1 MTSPTPTP
9 SPRAP
14 FPPSPDGAA
23 ALELEHA
30 PALSSANA
38 RARFEFEA
46 GRGAEGSKVLM
57 VEWSTPL
64 ASGGGKKEGEEE
76 EVWEVSWEGKAR
88 GIVYGSGSAT
98 IDESEATGSRDSTAP
113 EREVVGKLHTHRL
126 YFLLPP
132 QTPIPRLINISRRG
146 DSAEALHTNPLPAI
160 FPPELGLSARTAG
173 RKGVLH
179 TRWAKRRV
187 AVLEAEIEK
196 EGGLGEGVGW
206 EMAVRERVWIEE
218 NFGVGRGAGG
228 REGGEGGG
236 SGKAPG
242 SPLGRVAERMRG
254 LKVGT
259 SPGELGV
266 HAPEPLNP
274 LSPAPSDVAMA
285 APAFALFHAP
295 APSTQAS
302 EATPAPIST
311 RAPLAIVS
319 QLPPASIIA
328 QQASAGDGR
337 LMSSLDALADSG
349 TGGLDVGAGAR
360 WRPAETNA
368 GGNIG
373 GGGEDDGDAEGGKDE
388 LFAIPPRERGPEM
401 ARSPFSL
408 VSEEVVPW
416 R

>member
-1 MTSPTPTP
+1 MTSASP
-9 SPRAP
+9 SPRTP

-23 ALELEHA
+23 APPLPHA

-57 VEWSTPL
+57 VEWSVPVSAL
-64 ASGGGKKEGEEE
+64 GAGNDAGKED
-76 EVWEVSWEGKAR
+76 VWEVSWEGKAQ
-88 GIVYGSGSAT
+88 GVVHGSGSAT
-98 IDESEATGSRDSTAP
+98 VDEAEGRVIGDSAAGESEG
-113 EREVVGKLHTHRL
+113 GKEAEGQALGKVNTHRL

-132 QTPIPRLINISRRG
+132 PTPVPRLVNISRRG
-146 DSAEALHTNPLPAI
+146 DDGEALHTNPLPAI
-160 FPPELGLSARTAG
+160 FPPELGASARTAG

-187 AVLEAEIEK
+187 AVLEAEIER

-206 EMAVRERVWIEE
+206 EMAVREKVWIEE
-218 NFGVGRGAGG
+218 NFGVGKGAKVE
-228 REGGEGGG
+228 EGG
-236 SGKAPG
+236 KTPG
-242 SPLGRVAERMRG
+242 SPLGRVPERMRG
-254 LKVGT
+254 LKLGT

-274 LSPAPSDVAMA
+274 LSPAPSDVAIA

-295 APSTQAS
+295 APSAPTQLSEPAS
-302 EATPAPIST
+302 IPA
-311 RAPLAIVS
+311 RAVPTVVS

-337 LMSSLDALADSG
+337 LMSSLDALA
-349 TGGLDVGAGAR
+349 GGDTKEAGMK
-360 WRPAETNA
+360 WTPAEFNV
-368 GGNIG
+368 GGNVG

-388 LFAIPPRERGPEM
+388 LFAIPPLPRGPEM

>member
-64 ASGGGKKEGEEE
+64 TSSSRGKAAAEGKEAEGKEAEEEEE

-88 GIVYGSGSAT
+88 GVVYGSGSAT
-98 IDESEATGSRDSTAP
+98 VDESEATGGRDSATP
-113 EREVVGKLHTHRL
+113 EREAVGNLHTHRL

-132 QTPIPRLINISRRG
+132 QTPVPRLINISRRG
-146 DSAEALHTNPLPAI
+146 DTAEALHTNPLPAI
-160 FPPELGLSARTAG
+160 FPPELGASARTAG

-218 NFGVGRGAGG
+218 NFGVGKGAGG
-228 REGGEGGG
+228 
-236 SGKAPG
+236 
-242 SPLGRVAERMRG
+242 GRG
-254 LKVGT
+254 
-259 SPGELGV
+259 
-266 HAPEPLNP
+266 
-274 LSPAPSDVAMA
+274 
-285 APAFALFHAP
+285 
-295 APSTQAS
+295 
-302 EATPAPIST
+302 
-311 RAPLAIVS
+311 
-319 QLPPASIIA
+319 
-328 QQASAGDGR
+328 
-337 LMSSLDALADSG
+337 
-349 TGGLDVGAGAR
+349 
-360 WRPAETNA
+360 
-368 GGNIG
+368 
-373 GGGEDDGDAEGGKDE
+373 
-388 LFAIPPRERGPEM
+388 
-401 ARSPFSL
+401 
-408 VSEEVVPW
+408 
-416 R
+416 